1 MKTSLALQRS
11 TVASARDAHCPGC
24 ASNVPCLPGTVQGER
39 GGEEGRWWRFAAQP
53 GKECRSRFGHF
64 SCAFQHRGQL
74 RSFQR
79 LCRRHFPPL
88 FSFHPPP
95 SAPPPP
101 PHLFSIPSSPS
112 SSSISSSCIQSAVA
126 LHQPQPYTHCRAQ
139 SHA

>member
-39 GGEEGRWWRFAAQP
+39 GGGGWRFAAQP

-88 FSFHPPP
+88 FP
-95 SAPPPP
+95 SILLLLPLLLLIYSPLPPPP
-101 PHLFSIPSSPS
+101 PPPPLPPSQ
-112 SSSISSSCIQSAVA
+112 SSCIQSAVA